1 MISILLI
8 QKIAELFLMMFLGFA
23 IVRAGVLRS
32 GDSVVLSKICL
43 YLIIPCVIIGAFQ
56 VDFEKE
62 VQAGL
67 MLAFAAAL
75 VFHVF
80 LMILCAVLRKVFHMT
95 DVELGSVVYSNAG
108 NLIIPIVTGVLGPE
122 WVVYSSAF
130 LVVQLVF
137 IWTHG
142 KLLFTA
148 DEKIQPAKILLN
160 PSMIAVYIGFF
171 LMFSGV
177 RFPGIL
183 DNAVSSVG
191 DMVGPVSMMIT
202 GMLVAGMPFQ
212 RLFAHKKI
220 WLVVFLRMIFCPG
233 VALLLIK
240 LSHAADLVPNGEQV
254 LLITLLATMTPA
266 ASTITQFA
274 QLFRSDAEY
283 AGSINI
289 LTTLICIVT
298 MPMFVALYY
307 L

>member
-67 MLAFAAAL
+67 LLAFGAAL

-80 LMILCAVLRKVFHMT
+80 LMILCRVLRETFRMT

-142 KLLFTA
+142 KLLFTGK
-148 DEKIQPAKILLN
+148 EKIQACKDSSESEYDCCIYRFFSDVFRRAASGN
-160 PSMIAVYIGFF
+160 PGQWGFVRRGYGG
-171 LMFSGV
+171 SGV
-177 RFPGIL
+177 HDDHRNAGGR
-183 DNAVSSVG
+183 DAVSQTVR
-191 DMVGPVSMMIT
+191 P
-202 GMLVAGMPFQ
+202 
-212 RLFAHKKI
+212 
-220 WLVVFLRMIFCPG
+220 
-233 VALLLIK
+233 
-240 LSHAADLVPNGEQV
+240 
-254 LLITLLATMTPA
+254 
-266 ASTITQFA
+266 
-274 QLFRSDAEY
+274 
-283 AGSINI
+283 
-289 LTTLICIVT
+289 
-298 MPMFVALYY
+298 
-307 L
+307 